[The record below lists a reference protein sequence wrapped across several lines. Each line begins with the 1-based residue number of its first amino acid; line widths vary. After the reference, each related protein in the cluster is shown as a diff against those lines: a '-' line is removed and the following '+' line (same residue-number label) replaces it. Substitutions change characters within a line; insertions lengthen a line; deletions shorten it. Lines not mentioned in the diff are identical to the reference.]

1 MYTEL
6 ELIAGLKERDLNVMK
21 HLYANY
27 YPMIRDLI
35 QKNGGSEDDASDI
48 FQDGMVVLYQKSQD
62 PQFSWTSTLKTF
74 LYAVCKNKWL
84 MHLRKKR
91 NKAMVDLDD
100 NVEIMTT
107 LNVQNELIMH
117 EKKELMRLHF
127 GQLGS
132 DCQEVLRRF
141 FDGDS
146 LRQIAEVMNFTEA
159 YAKKRKFICQQ
170 KLIAA
175 ISADPIYNELSAS

>member
-1 MYTEL
+1 M
-6 ELIAGLKERDLNVMK
+6 N
-21 HLYANY
+21 
-27 YPMIRDLI
+27 
-35 QKNGGSEDDASDI
+35 
-48 FQDGMVVLYQKSQD
+48 
-62 PQFSWTSTLKTF
+62 
-74 LYAVCKNKWL
+74 
-84 MHLRKKR
+84 
-91 NKAMVDLDD
+91 
-100 NVEIMTT
+100 
-107 LNVQNELIMH
+107 

-127 GQLGS
+127 GQLGA

-175 ISADPIYNELSAS
+175 ISADPIYNELSASWLLKKT